1 MKNAKSNLWS
11 MTVKKT
17 MVLILALTL
26 ILSGIVQFQVENVQ
40 AASAETKAKNAYATF
55 FSKRIKWDGSEYR
68 NPSELKFGLID
79 IDNNKVPELYLYT
92 KKWSYGCPYK
102 LYSYIGGKVK
112 CIYSVNHRDYK
123 MMKVFPAKKTFYVG
137 GDGLKYG
144 SSFRMILEFR
154 NGRVYECGS
163 FLKSGLTGQPQ
174 YYNAKG
180 QQISKAAYDKISRK
194 YISGVS
200 SKNPPTLYNNTA
212 SNRDTKL
219 RGKKPT
225 VSPVKFKKTN
235 LWAFSNGGFYLKI
248 TSVSGR
254 KMKVSIH
261 MPENDKS
268 GISATIDSTGKKATA
283 QYTCGYGEKHKLTFW
298 ISGNG
303 IKVKETT
310 ECTDKL
316 LGWRNEDRYVPS
328 ITHGFYPQ
336 SHFY

>member
-1 MKNAKSNLWS
+1 MRNEKTGFFTKA
-11 MTVKKT
+11 VKKI
-17 MVLILALTL
+17 MVLMLALTL
-26 ILSGIVQFQVENVQ
+26 TLSGTLQYNVENVQ

-55 FSKRIKWDGSEYR
+55 LSKKIKWDGSEYR
-68 NPSELKFGLID
+68 NPSELKFCLID

-123 MMKVFPAKKTFYVG
+123 MMKVFPSKKTFYVG
-137 GDGLKYG
+137 GDALKYG

-154 NGRVYECGS
+154 NGRVYERGS
-163 FLKSGLTGQPQ
+163 FLKSGLTGQST

-180 QQISKAAYDKISRK
+180 QTISKSAYDKISRK

-200 SKNPPTLYNNTA
+200 SKKPPVLYDNTS

-219 RGKKPT
+219 RGKKPA

-283 QYTCGYGEKHKLTFW
+283 QYTCENGEKHKLKFW

-303 IKVKETT
+303 IKVTETT
-310 ECTDKL
+310 ACEDKL
-316 LGWRNEDRYVPS
+316 LGWREEDRFVS
-328 ITHGFYPQ
+328 SLTHGFYPQ

>member
-55 FSKRIKWDGSEYR
+55 LSKRIKWDGSEYR

-154 NGRVYECGS
+154 NGRVYERGS
-163 FLKSGLTGQPQ
+163 FLKSGLTGQSQ

-180 QQISKAAYDKISRK
+180 QQISKSAYDKIFRK

-254 KMKVSIH
+254 KMKVSI
-261 MPENDKS
+261 
-268 GISATIDSTGKKATA
+268 DSTGKKATA
-283 QYTCGYGEKHKLTFW
+283 QYTCEYGEKHKLTFW